1 MRVET
6 KSLPKSQL
14 ELAVTLAESEL
25 ENYFDAAAKEL
36 SRHNPIKG
44 FRPGFAPR
52 DVVIRELGQ
61 EKIEHMAYDLAV
73 REKLAEVINE
83 KKINFVGEPKVS
95 KVLPKDGGIE
105 FTAVFSVVPVIDP
118 GEYKKII
125 VALEEVKVEEK
136 EIAEVLEDIKKTRA
150 QNLNVDR
157 AAAKGD
163 RVEIDFLVKKEG
175 QMVDGGESKQHPL
188 VLGEGHFIEGFED
201 NIVGLKEGETKNF
214 SLTAPTNYHNK
225 DLAGQ
230 KIDFEVKVNLVQER
244 KLPELTD
251 EFVKSLG
258 KFASLDNLKTNIAE
272 GIKMEKTAKAEEKR
286 RAKIVEEL
294 VKNINAELPQ
304 ELVEMEFE
312 KMTAELADSLRQMNL
327 TLENYLNHISK
338 TPEELKKDWEPQAE
352 KRVKAAL
359 VLKEI
364 SKREN
369 VEVADAEIEEKLTSM
384 MRQAPPLSHGQNLDL
399 TALRG
404 YVKNIIRNEKVF
416 RLLEGG
422 M

>member
-1 MRVET
+1 MKTEI
-6 KSLPKSQL
+6 KNLPKSQL
-14 ELAVTLAESEL
+14 ELAVTLSEGEL

-44 FRPGFAPR
+44 FRPGFASR
-52 DVVIRELGQ
+52 DIVIRELGK
-61 EKIEHMAYDLAV
+61 EKVEHIAYDIAV
-73 REKLAEVINE
+73 REKLTEVINE

-95 KVLPKDGGIE
+95 KVLPKDGGVE
-105 FTAVFSVVPVIDP
+105 FTATLSVVPQVDP
-118 GEYKKII
+118 GDYKKIKI
-125 VALEEVKVEEK
+125 ALEEVKVEEK
-136 EIAEVLEDIKKTRA
+136 EISEVLEDIRKTRT
-150 QNLNVDR
+150 QNFNVDR

-175 QMVDGGESKQHPL
+175 QAVDGGESKQHPL

-201 NIVGLKEGETKNF
+201 NVVGLKEGETKNF
-214 SLTAPTNYHNK
+214 SLIAPTNYHNK
-225 DLAGQ
+225 DLAGK

-251 EFVKSLG
+251 EFVKTLG
-258 KFASLDNLKTNIAE
+258 KFASVEDLKTNIAE
-272 GIKMEKTAKAEEKR
+272 GIKLEKKSKAEEKR

-294 VKNINAELPQ
+294 VKNIKVELPR

-327 TLENYLNHISK
+327 TLENYLSHIAK

-359 VLKEI
+359 VLREI

-369 VEVADAEIEEKLTSM
+369 IEVDDKEIEEKLATM
-384 MRQAPPLSHGQNLDL
+384 MRQAPPLAPNQNLDL

-416 RLLEGG
+416 KLLESN
-422 M
+422 